1 MKSFPSLVVA
11 TLLFGAGCGDDG
23 GTSGDTAAVVETY
36 AANVYAN
43 YSDSVTTAMALEMAV
58 DAFVAA
64 PSQVTLD
71 AAKKAWK
78 DAREPYLQTEP
89 YRFYDGPID
98 NPEDGPEGE
107 INAWPL
113 DEVFID
119 YVEGNPGSGIINNTA
134 TFPTITTAVITD
146 QNENGGEANISAGY
160 HAIEFLLWGQDLS
173 PTGPGARPFSDYLTV
188 GGTAM
193 NQERR
198 KTYLKL
204 VTELL
209 VADLTAVRD
218 QWAPAAANYRA
229 AFEAD
234 KNAVQKIFLGLGSLS
249 GAELSGERMAVALAN
264 HDQEDEHSCFSDN
277 THRDLYGDALGL
289 QNVFLG
295 NYGANDGE
303 GLEDLIRAKNPEL
316 ADRLKSQI
324 AASITAIQAIPVPF
338 DQAIADGNTA
348 GQAKVQAA
356 IEALRLQT
364 ATTVEAATALGITI
378 NLK

>member
-1 MKSFPSLVVA
+1 MKSFSSLLVA
-11 TLLFGAGCGDDG
+11 TVLLGACGDDG
-23 GTSGDTAAVVETY
+23 GSSGNTSAVVETY
-36 AANVYAN
+36 AANVYAS
-43 YSDSVTTAMALEMAV
+43 YSDSVTTATALKTAV
-58 DAFVAA
+58 DAFTAA
-64 PSQVTLD
+64 PSQITLD

-107 INAWPL
+107 INAWPM

-119 YVEGNPGSGIINNTA
+119 YVEGNPTSGIINNPT
-134 TFPTITTAVITD
+134 TFPTLTTQVIAD
-146 QNENGGEANISAGY
+146 QNENGGEANIATGY

-173 PTGPGARPFSDYLTV
+173 TTGPGARPFTDYLTT
-188 GGTAM
+188 GGTAA

-204 VTELL
+204 VTDLL
-209 VADLTAVRD
+209 VADLTQVRD
-218 QWAPAAANYRA
+218 AWAPNAANYRA
-229 AFEAD
+229 DFVAD
-234 KNAVQKIFLGLGSLS
+234 KDAVQKIFLGMGSLS
-249 GAELSGERMAVALAN
+249 GAELSGERMTVALTN

-295 NYGANDGE
+295 KYGSNDGE
-303 GLEDLIRAKNPEL
+303 GLEDLIRAKNPAL
-316 ADRLKSQI
+316 ADKLKSEI
-324 AASITAIQAIPVPF
+324 ASSITLIQAIPVPF

-356 IEALRLQT
+356 IEALQLQT
-364 ATTVEAATALGITI
+364 ETTVEAATALGITI
-378 NLK
+378 NLE